1 MMNGPARC
9 RQLDLLTHVV
19 QALEPGRVPQ
29 ATRTEVTRLLKRLMT
44 ECVITPAQPGEGA
57 ADE

>member
-19 QALEPGRVPQ
+19 QALEPGRIPP
-29 ATRTEVTRLLKRLMT
+29 ATRTEDAVAET
-44 ECVITPAQPGEGA
+44 
-57 ADE
+57 ADDRVRYHAGTAGRGRR